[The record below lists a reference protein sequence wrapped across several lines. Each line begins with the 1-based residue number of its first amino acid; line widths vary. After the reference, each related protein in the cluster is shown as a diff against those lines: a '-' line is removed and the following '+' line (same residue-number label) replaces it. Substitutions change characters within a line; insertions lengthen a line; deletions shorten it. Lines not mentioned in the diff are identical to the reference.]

1 MILPVAT
8 FLKPCLQFA
17 RPSLLSRLTLDGKGR
32 GHMRDAVL
40 MQETGKSRA
49 IISYDCFRQT
59 KLCKHRTQFL
69 DDNA

>member
-1 MILPVAT
+1 MILPVA
-8 FLKPCLQFA
+8 CLQFA

-40 MQETGKSRA
+40 MQEKFELLTGKSRA
-49 IISYDCFRQT
+49 FISYDCFRQT
-59 KLCKHRTQFL
+59 KLCKHQTQFL